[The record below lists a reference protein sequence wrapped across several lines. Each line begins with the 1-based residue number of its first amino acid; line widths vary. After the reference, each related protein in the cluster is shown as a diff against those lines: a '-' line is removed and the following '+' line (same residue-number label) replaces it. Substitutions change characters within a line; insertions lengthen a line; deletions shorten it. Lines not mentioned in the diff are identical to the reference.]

1 MKKVARMIVAGI
13 LVGMIAQIVHSVF
26 AYVGMDYYLDPVYFP
41 VWSKIMMPTAGPP
54 PISFLYY
61 SIIFNIISGILFAFV
76 YTVLGSCVPGKKFI
90 IRGLMYGFLVF
101 LVGAIPGYLAMYLLI
116 NLPTELIA
124 LWAVESLIIYS
135 IGGMVVAKLISTYLF
150 LSWSC

>member
-1 MKKVARMIVAGI
+1 MQKVARMIGAGVLFGI
-13 LVGMIAQIVHSVF
+13 IALIVHWIF
-26 AYVGMDYYLDPVYFP
+26 AYVGMDYYLDPAYFP
-41 VWSKIMMPTAGPP
+41 VWSKLMMPTAGPP
-54 PISFLYY
+54 PASFLYY
-61 SIIFNIISGILFAFV
+61 SLTFNIISGILFAFV

-90 IRGLMYGFLVF
+90 IRGLVYGFLVF
-101 LVGAIPGYLAMYLLI
+101 LVGAIPGYLATYLLI
-116 NLPTELIA
+116 NLPPELIA